1 MVSKWHVSWTIKH
14 QPSSPPRENTEF
26 SPCPCMC
33 ASSFQ
38 CKTAIKWQ
46 KENQKMKGK
55 MFKVRIQQFLT
66 AAESRGSD
74 SDKWN
79 CHGNL
84 HRAPA
89 CFNNNSTDIWQQSL
103 SIAGWG
109 DTIYCCVN
117 ILSHRQQQGSC
128 SWQTG
133 THKWVL
139 FFGLMVYS

>member
-1 MVSKWHVSWTIKH
+1 MVSKWTIKH
-14 QPSSPPRENTEF
+14 QPSSLPRENTEF

-46 KENQKMKGK
+46 KENQKTKGK
-55 MFKVRIQQFLT
+55 IRIRKVRIQQFLT
-66 AAESRGSD
+66 TAESRGSD

-103 SIAGWG
+103 STAGWG